1 MRHREPFALMA
12 HLASWHRTEAVL
24 AGVAVGTVAG
34 CLGGAALAALVMLA
48 R

>member
-12 HLASWHRTEAVL
+12 HLAHWRRTEAVL
-24 AGVAVGTVAG
+24 AGVALGTVAG
-34 CLGGAALAALVMLA
+34 CFSGAALAALVMLA